1 VIVVQAL
8 IISVPSILSWGDYA
22 QHTVYHYD
30 YCRDVVISDGPDAL
44 YPCPSDVRQTLQV
57 QVERAMRY
65 LNTGDKY
72 YVEQAQQIL
81 ESVARQQRNF
91 NCTKAD
97 VLRGLPSW
105 LLPPR

>member
-1 VIVVQAL
+1 MRSIPY
-8 IISVPSILSWGDYA
+8 IITITAGMSSSAMA
-22 QHTVYHYD
+22 QTHFTT
-30 YCRDVVISDGPDAL
+30 
-44 YPCPSDVRQTLQV
+44 PCPSDVRQALQA

-105 LLPPR
+105 LSPPR